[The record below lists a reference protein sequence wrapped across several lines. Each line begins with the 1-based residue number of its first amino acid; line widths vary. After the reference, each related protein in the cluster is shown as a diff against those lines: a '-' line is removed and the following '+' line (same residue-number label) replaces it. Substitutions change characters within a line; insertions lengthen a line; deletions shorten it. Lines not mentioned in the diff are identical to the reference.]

1 MIKNNKNKA
10 QEVLNSMLLP
20 VKEVKENIIANKN
33 LTELHKNNLLQM
45 VCDFESY
52 ESKYDYKEALKIIA
66 QIMQPYQNKTK
77 SVVCQ
82 DGKQVE
88 MPVGAKAM
96 PYLIK
101 QVLFYIVVMC
111 KQYHNMNQKEILA
124 ILKENGI
131 IVSHNFF
138 SGNLPV
144 TPIQYIQMMEHTQKE
159 SPIKYKGKKEGK
171 LGIAI
176 KHLAYQAGKYNNFV
190 DIFGGSASAT
200 LAVSKRKGVT
210 YVYNEKNKMMYH
222 LIKIISDEKKY
233 IRLIDALNS
242 LKLDLEG
249 KGEWLEDI
257 DWDEEIELYY
267 SSKRNNDKK
276 EDIIIYDNVSNI
288 DLEFSEVISYMKEIQ
303 QDLLQE
309 SEEYELFFEGNQYTK
324 KQLLE
329 TIFMNFGVETW
340 EDSNLFMSFLYHF
353 PLIHYYSGK
362 RMDSLVG
369 TVYKGTK
376 GTVETVTI
384 NHRLEQFMQYRFYKY
399 YAYFSNLLKEENK
412 EYTKEKEILYAVA
425 QFYIQFFRCNGDVG
439 VSSILRMLYVPEEKN
454 TVSNDWK
461 RFLSQDFSKMIKEV
475 HHILN
480 PVEIQNKE
488 YYEIVSLFHNKKTL
502 FYSDSPYI
510 MTSDYIDEVNGVS
523 EFTKLDTQRLI
534 DGLFGNYFATKS
546 EEYIGE
552 KRKEVIEIKKLKV
565 KSSDKFIF
573 SCRAIKSFRNNSKN
587 TKKLQKDNQIILKY
601 VFGTFLDY
609 VIQCNTSL
617 YVLAIEAKKQSV
629 VDLIKE
635 NKKVEIMITNFEIFP
650 FEDKLAGKETKF
662 VVYSFE
668 QFFKILIE
676 NTNMKIE
683 KEEIK

>member
-144 TPIQYIQMMEHTQKE
+144 TPIQYIQMMEHTQIK

-353 PLIHYYSGK
+353 PLIHY
-362 RMDSLVG
+362 
-369 TVYKGTK
+369 
-376 GTVETVTI
+376 
-384 NHRLEQFMQYRFYKY
+384 
-399 YAYFSNLLKEENK
+399 
-412 EYTKEKEILYAVA
+412 
-425 QFYIQFFRCNGDVG
+425 
-439 VSSILRMLYVPEEKN
+439 
-454 TVSNDWK
+454 
-461 RFLSQDFSKMIKEV
+461 
-475 HHILN
+475 
-480 PVEIQNKE
+480 
-488 YYEIVSLFHNKKTL
+488 
-502 FYSDSPYI
+502 
-510 MTSDYIDEVNGVS
+510 
-523 EFTKLDTQRLI
+523 
-534 DGLFGNYFATKS
+534 
-546 EEYIGE
+546 
-552 KRKEVIEIKKLKV
+552 
-565 KSSDKFIF
+565 
-573 SCRAIKSFRNNSKN
+573 
-587 TKKLQKDNQIILKY
+587 
-601 VFGTFLDY
+601 
-609 VIQCNTSL
+609 
-617 YVLAIEAKKQSV
+617 
-629 VDLIKE
+629 
-635 NKKVEIMITNFEIFP
+635 
-650 FEDKLAGKETKF
+650 
-662 VVYSFE
+662 
-668 QFFKILIE
+668 
-676 NTNMKIE
+676 
-683 KEEIK
+683 

>member
-242 LKLDLEG
+242 LKLDL
-249 KGEWLEDI
+249 
-257 DWDEEIELYY
+257 
-267 SSKRNNDKK
+267 DK
-276 EDIIIYDNVSNI
+276 VPA
-288 DLEFSEVISYMKEIQ
+288 M
-303 QDLLQE
+303 
-309 SEEYELFFEGNQYTK
+309 TK
-324 KQLLE
+324 KRVTVGCGTLY
-329 TIFMNFGVETW
+329 
-340 EDSNLFMSFLYHF
+340 NL
-353 PLIHYYSGK
+353 
-362 RMDSLVG
+362 
-369 TVYKGTK
+369 
-376 GTVETVTI
+376 
-384 NHRLEQFMQYRFYKY
+384 LEQFLEAKMICETKVEGRRRSYILTQKG
-399 YAYFSNLLKEENK
+399 KEMLEK
-412 EYTKEKEILYAVA
+412 EYARIQA
-425 QFYIQFFRCNGDVG
+425 QAQDYRSIFGEGD
-439 VSSILRMLYVPEEKN
+439 
-454 TVSNDWK
+454 
-461 RFLSQDFSKMIKEV
+461 
-475 HHILN
+475 
-480 PVEIQNKE
+480 
-488 YYEIVSLFHNKKTL
+488 
-502 FYSDSPYI
+502 
-510 MTSDYIDEVNGVS
+510 
-523 EFTKLDTQRLI
+523 
-534 DGLFGNYFATKS
+534 
-546 EEYIGE
+546 
-552 KRKEVIEIKKLKV
+552 
-565 KSSDKFIF
+565 
-573 SCRAIKSFRNNSKN
+573 
-587 TKKLQKDNQIILKY
+587 
-601 VFGTFLDY
+601 
-609 VIQCNTSL
+609 
-617 YVLAIEAKKQSV
+617 
-629 VDLIKE
+629 
-635 NKKVEIMITNFEIFP
+635 
-650 FEDKLAGKETKF
+650 
-662 VVYSFE
+662 
-668 QFFKILIE
+668 
-676 NTNMKIE
+676 
-683 KEEIK
+683 